1 MGAMHPIKDE
11 MAIVGSRIPYSSFTI
26 WLFLSI
32 EFVITM
38 LLSIFLRILK
48 IFKSLLPEPPRD
60 LSGDVVL
67 VAGATSSL
75 GRSLAAEF
83 VKSGCSVICVDNDHK
98 LIEETASRL
107 KRQHL
112 TTDETKPRHRE
123 NDSSRCSSTISAYE
137 CDFSNRDAI
146 KRTAQKVKDDIGK
159 INTLVT
165 CIDNSNG
172 DVFDTTSKTLMTHF
186 WTVLAFLPMILDQ
199 KRAYIIGVTPI
210 ASNNDSYHGSKAAV
224 MSFMECMCQELNH
237 HSNDLTFLAFSPIRE
252 CSTLKENEERVA
264 KNIVKAVRTNQ
275 YNMSV
280 SWISKSLYHISC
292 MIYNGITLL
301 TEWTHFHGCDYHA

>member
-1 MGAMHPIKDE
+1 MQLFCAMHPIKDE

-60 LSGDVVL
+60 LTGDVVL

-107 KRQHL
+107 KQQHL
-112 TTDETKPRHRE
+112 TTDETKPRHTE
-123 NDSSRCSSTISAYE
+123 NDSSRISAYE

-165 CIDNSNG
+165 CIDNSSG

-210 ASNNDSYHGSKAAV
+210 ASNNDAYHGSKAAV
-224 MSFMECMCQELNH
+224 MSFMECMCQELSH

-264 KNIVKAVRTNQ
+264 KNIVKAVQTNQ

>member
-1 MGAMHPIKDE
+1 M
-11 MAIVGSRIPYSSFTI
+11 
-26 WLFLSI
+26 
-32 EFVITM
+32 
-38 LLSIFLRILK
+38 
-48 IFKSLLPEPPRD
+48 
-60 LSGDVVL
+60 
-67 VAGATSSL
+67 AGATSSL

-83 VKSGCSVICVDNDHK
+83 VKSGCSVICVGNDHK

-112 TTDETKPRHRE
+112 TTDETKPRHTE

-186 WTVLAFLPMILDQ
+186 WVYKLVFLIVSLCFSLLEPFKEYDQ
-199 KRAYIIGVTPI
+199 
-210 ASNNDSYHGSKAAV
+210 
-224 MSFMECMCQELNH
+224 
-237 HSNDLTFLAFSPIRE
+237 
-252 CSTLKENEERVA
+252 
-264 KNIVKAVRTNQ
+264 
-275 YNMSV
+275 
-280 SWISKSLYHISC
+280 
-292 MIYNGITLL
+292 
-301 TEWTHFHGCDYHA
+301 WTH